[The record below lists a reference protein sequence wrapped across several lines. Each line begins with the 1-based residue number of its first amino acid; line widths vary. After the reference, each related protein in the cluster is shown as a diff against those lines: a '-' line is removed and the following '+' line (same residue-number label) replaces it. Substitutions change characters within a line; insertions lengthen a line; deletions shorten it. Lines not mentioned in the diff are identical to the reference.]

1 MPAAEPGAGQPGD
14 RPPPGPGTRR
24 LAGPGRLPGQVAIIT
39 GATSGI
45 GLVTARRFAAEGA
58 SVVICGRDQDA
69 ARKLLAELSRA
80 GQPGATAV
88 LGDIADPDTAA
99 RAVTAAL
106 AFGPL
111 DVLVNNAGM
120 DFTSDLYQTTAQ
132 EVRQVLEVNFT
143 GAFLMLQAAAR
154 AMRGRGGSIVNV
166 TSRTASVGVPAMA
179 VYGASKGALASLTRG
194 AAIDLARDGIRV
206 NAVAPGFTETPL
218 LRDWLDG
225 QPEPAA
231 VRAHQ
236 AGQIPQGRF
245 GTPEDVAAA
254 ILYLASDESAH
265 VTGATLAVDGGYTA
279 G

>member
-1 MPAAEPGAGQPGD
+1 MTADRAGA
-14 RPPPGPGTRR
+14 
-24 LAGPGRLPGQVAIIT
+24 GRLPGKVAIIT

-58 SVVICGRDQDA
+58 SLVVCGRDQA
-69 ARKLLAELSRA
+69 AAAKLVSELS
-80 GQPGATAV
+80 GV
-88 LGDIADPDTAA
+88 SDPDGRGRAAAVTGDVSDPGTAA
-99 RAVTAAL
+99 RAVAAAL
-106 AFGPL
+106 KFGPL
-111 DVLVNNAGM
+111 DILVNNAGM
-120 DFTSDLYQTTAQ
+120 DFTSDIYETTVQ
-132 EVRQVLEVNFT
+132 DVRRVMEVNFT

-166 TSRTASVGVPAMA
+166 TSRTATIGVPTMA

-194 AAIDLARDGIRV
+194 AAIDVARDGIRV

-218 LRDWLDG
+218 LRDWLDA
-225 QPEPAA
+225 QPDPSA
-231 VRAHQ
+231 VRART
-236 AGQIPQGRF
+236 AAQIPQGRF
-245 GTPEDVAAA
+245 GTPDDVAAA